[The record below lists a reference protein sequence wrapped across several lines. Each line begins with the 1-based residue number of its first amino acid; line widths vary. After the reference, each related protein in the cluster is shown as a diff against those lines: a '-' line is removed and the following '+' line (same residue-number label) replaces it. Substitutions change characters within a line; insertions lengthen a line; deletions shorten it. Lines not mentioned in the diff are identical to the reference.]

1 MKNHTLRIRSHRGAD
16 RLLRRWIYSTLLIF
30 ALLLVACAQTP
41 ITPVKPMG
49 PLRGE
54 VPNDVPPPNLNISS
68 DPVTLDVWLD
78 LDFVAT
84 DPLFREMAEDFE
96 RAYPNVNVNIQAFV
110 SESIPGK
117 VRAALQVG
125 DPPDLVQGHVFAMAA
140 QGFAEPLDDLW
151 GEWGAEA
158 DFMPQAV
165 GEVTW
170 DGKKY
175 GVPLDI
181 YTLVLIYNKAHFEE
195 AGLPYPD
202 AGYTWRQFTEDAA
215 TLTHADGSRYGLGF
229 TVEPWYVFAWLA
241 EAGGDVMAGDPFIG
255 YRFTLDDPNNIE
267 ALRFLTSMARDGYG
281 PLPTSRPRDYED
293 PRKLFLNGQIAMF
306 FGTPWDIHI
315 IQTQSPDFPLGVTEL
330 PETPAGAGAASAL
343 GSTGLFV
350 PRGARHRQVA
360 FEFMKWATSD
370 RYALPMARRLG
381 RYPGRVWLQ
390 TAPHFAGDP
399 LLKPFLIQLDAA
411 RPYHLDA
418 FPEVERAFAD
428 AIKAAFYGADPA
440 DALHAA
446 QEQAS
451 RASRQSAGG

>member
-1 MKNHTLRIRSHRGAD
+1 MSYLYRPSLRGRAG
-16 RLLRRWIYSTLLIF
+16 TLLLILS
-30 ALLLVACAQTP
+30 LLLAGCAQN
-41 ITPVKPMG
+41 PVAPAQEAPG
-49 PLRGE
+49 
-54 VPNDVPPPNLNISS
+54 DVPPPNPRISS
-68 DPVTLDVWLD
+68 DPITLDVWLN

-84 DPLFREMAEDFE
+84 DPLFREMAGDFE
-96 RAYPNVNVNIQAFV
+96 RTYPNVNVNIQAFV
-110 SESIPGK
+110 RETMPGK

-125 DPPDLVQGHVFAMAA
+125 DPPDVVQGHVFAMAA
-140 QGFAEPLDDLW
+140 QGFAEPLNDVW
-151 GEWGAEA
+151 GEWNAE
-158 DFMPQAV
+158 DQFMPQAID
-165 GEVTW
+165 EVTW
-170 DGKKY
+170 NGVKY

-181 YTLVLIYNKAHFEE
+181 YTLVLIYNKAHFEA

-202 AGYTWRQFTEDAA
+202 AGYTWRQFAEDAA
-215 TLTHADGSRYGLGF
+215 TLTRADGSQYGLGF

-241 EAGGDVMAGDPFIG
+241 EAGGDVMAGDAFLG
-255 YRFTLDDPNNIE
+255 YRFILDAPNNVE
-267 ALRFLTSMARDGYG
+267 ALRFLTSMARNGYG

-293 PRKLFLNGQIAMF
+293 PRKLFLKGQIAMF
-306 FGTPWDIHI
+306 FGTPWDIHY
-315 IQTQSPDFPLGVTEL
+315 IQNQAPDFPVGVTEL

-381 RYPGRVWLQ
+381 RYPARAWLQ
-390 TAPHFAGDP
+390 TTPHFAGNP
-399 LLKPFLIQLDAA
+399 LLKPFLFQLDAA

-440 DALHAA
+440 DALQAA
-446 QEQAS
+446 QEQADQI
-451 RASRQSAGG
+451 SRQTAGAGQQ

>member
-1 MKNHTLRIRSHRGAD
+1 MLNLYRSP
-16 RLLRRWIYSTLLIF
+16 LWRRAG
-30 ALLLVACAQTP
+30 ALLLMLTLVLGGCTQNPVAPAKEAP
-41 ITPVKPMG
+41 G
-49 PLRGE
+49 
-54 VPNDVPPPNLNISS
+54 DVPPPNPRISS
-68 DPVTLDVWLD
+68 EPVTLNVWLD

-96 RAYPNVNVNIQAFV
+96 RAYPNVNVNIHAFV
-110 SESIPGK
+110 RETMPGK

-125 DPPDLVQGHVFAMAA
+125 APPDLVQGHVFAMAA

-151 GEWGAEA
+151 AEWGAQA
-158 DFMPQAV
+158 QFMPQAM

-170 DGKKY
+170 DGVKY

-181 YTLVLIYNKAHFEE
+181 YTLVLIYNKAYFEE

-202 AGYTWRQFTEDAA
+202 AGYTWRQFAEDAA
-215 TLTHADGSRYGLGF
+215 TLTRADGSRYGLGF
-229 TVEPWYVFAWLA
+229 TVEPWYVFAWLT
-241 EAGGDVMAGDPFIG
+241 EAGGDLMTGDAFIG
-255 YRFTLDDPNNIE
+255 YRFILDAPNNIE
-267 ALRFLTSMARDGYG
+267 ALRFLTSMARNGYG

-306 FGTPWDIHI
+306 FGTPWDIHY
-315 IQTQSPDFPLGVTEL
+315 IQSQSPDFPLGVTEL

-343 GSTGLFV
+343 GSTGFFV
-350 PRGARHRQVA
+350 PRGARNRQVA

-381 RYPGRVWLQ
+381 RYPARAWLQ
-390 TAPHFAGDP
+390 TTPHFAGNP
-399 LLKPFLIQLDAA
+399 LLKPFLTQLDAA

-446 QEQAS
+446 QEQVPQ
-451 RASRQSAGG
+451 RSAGAGQLQR

>member
-1 MKNHTLRIRSHRGAD
+1 MPPAIHRGQ
-16 RLLRRWIYSTLLIF
+16 RLRRGAGAILVL
-30 ALLLVACAQTP
+30 ALLLTACVQNPVAPAK
-41 ITPVKPMG
+41 PVG
-49 PLRGE
+49 PFGAPYGVFRGE
-54 VPNDVPPPNLNISS
+54 ASDDVPPPNPGISS
-68 DPVTLDVWLD
+68 EPITLDVWLD

-84 DPLFREMAEDFE
+84 DPLFYEMAEDFE
-96 RAYPNVNVNIQAFV
+96 RAYPNVSVNIQAFV
-110 SESIPGK
+110 RESIPGK
-117 VRAALQVG
+117 VRTALQVG

-151 GEWGAEA
+151 AEWGAEGE
-158 DFMPQAV
+158 FMPQAV

-170 DGKKY
+170 DGMKY

-195 AGLPYPD
+195 AGLSYPD
-202 AGYTWRQFTEDAA
+202 AGYTWLQFAEDAA
-215 TLTHADGSRYGLGF
+215 TLTRTTEGGEPRYGLGF

-241 EAGGDVMAGDPFIG
+241 ETGGDVMSGDSFLG

-267 ALRFLTSMARDGYG
+267 ALRFLTSLARNGYG

-306 FGTPWDIHI
+306 FGTPWDIHL

-350 PRGARHRQVA
+350 PRGARHREVA

-381 RYPGRVWLQ
+381 RYPARTWLQ

-399 LLKPFLIQLDAA
+399 LLKPFLLQLDAA

-446 QEQAS
+446 QEQADQM
-451 RASRQSAGG
+451 RPGD

>member
-1 MKNHTLRIRSHRGAD
+1 MLYLHQSSLW
-16 RLLRRWIYSTLLIF
+16 RRAS
-30 ALLLVACAQTP
+30 ALLLILALVLGGCAQN
-41 ITPVKPMG
+41 PVAPAREA
-49 PLRGE
+49 RG
-54 VPNDVPPPNLNISS
+54 DIPPPNPRISS
-68 DPVTLDVWLD
+68 EPVTLNVWLD

-96 RAYPNVNVNIQAFV
+96 RAYPNVNVNIHAFV
-110 SESIPGK
+110 RETMPGK
-117 VRAALQVG
+117 VRTALQVG

-151 GEWGAEA
+151 AEWGAQA
-158 DFMPQAV
+158 QFMPQAM

-170 DGKKY
+170 DGVKY

-202 AGYTWRQFTEDAA
+202 AGYTWRQFAEDAA
-215 TLTHADGSRYGLGF
+215 TLTRADGSRYGLGF
-229 TVEPWYVFAWLA
+229 TVEPWYVFAWLT
-241 EAGGDVMAGDPFIG
+241 EAGGDLMTGDAFVGYHFI
-255 YRFTLDDPNNIE
+255 LDAPNNIE
-267 ALRFLTSMARDGYG
+267 ALRFLTSMARNGYG

-293 PRKLFLNGQIAMF
+293 ARKLFLKGQIAMF
-306 FGTPWDIHI
+306 FGTPGDIHY
-315 IQTQSPDFPLGVTEL
+315 IQSQSPDFPLGVTEL

-350 PRGARHRQVA
+350 PRGARNRQVA

-381 RYPGRVWLQ
+381 RYPARAWLQ
-390 TAPHFAGDP
+390 TTPHFAGNP
-399 LLKPFLIQLDAA
+399 LLKPFLFQLDAA

-428 AIKAAFYGADPA
+428 AIKAAFYGANPA

-446 QEQAS
+446 QEQVEQAS
-451 RASRQSAGG
+451 QRSAGAGQP

>member
-1 MKNHTLRIRSHRGAD
+1 MTPGIDHSSLCLRQKAMVF
-16 RLLRRWIYSTLLIF
+16 F
-30 ALLLVACAQTP
+30 ACLLLLSACASNP
-41 ITPVKPMG
+41 IAPAQDG
-49 PLRGE
+49 SG
-54 VPNDVPPPNLNISS
+54 DVPPLNPNISS
-68 DPVTLDVWLD
+68 DPITLDVWFD

-84 DPLFREMAEDFE
+84 DPLFREMIEDFE
-96 RAYPNVNVNIQAFV
+96 RAYPNVSINVQALPR
-110 SESIPGK
+110 ESIPDK
-117 VRAALQVG
+117 SRIALQVG

-151 GEWGAEA
+151 AEWGAEA
-158 DFMPQAV
+158 DFMPQAM

-195 AGLPYPD
+195 AGLTYPG
-202 AGYTWRQFTEDAA
+202 AGYTWVQFAEDAA
-215 TLTHADGSRYGLGF
+215 TLTNGDGSRYGLGF
-229 TVEPWYVFAWLA
+229 TVEPWYVFAWLT

-255 YRFTLDDPNNIE
+255 YHFTLDAPNNIE
-267 ALRFLTSMARDGYG
+267 GLRFLTSLARNGYG

-293 PRKLFLNGQIAMF
+293 ARKLFLNGQIAMF
-306 FGTPWDIHI
+306 FGTPWDIHY
-315 IQTQSPDFPLGVTEL
+315 IQTQEPDFPLGVTGL

-370 RYALPMARRLG
+370 RYTLPMARRLG
-381 RYPGRVWLQ
+381 RYPARTWLQ
-390 TAPHFAGDP
+390 TAPHFAGNA

-418 FPEVERAFAD
+418 FPEVERVFAD
-428 AIKAAFYGADPA
+428 AIKAAYYGADPA
-440 DALHAA
+440 DALRAA
-446 QEQAS
+446 QEKADQV
-451 RASRQSAGG
+451 R